1 MKEKIINTLR
11 IFLPLIL
18 GGIMAFIIKDAV
30 DYTSLNQPPL
40 APPKIVFPIA
50 WTILYFLI
58 GLSYYLY
65 RKDCNNRETIILY
78 YAGLFFNLS
87 WTILFFL
94 LKLRLLSIF
103 WIILLIGLTFF
114 LIGNYLKEKRIS
126 AYLLYPYVI
135 WLIFAAYLNIGIYL
149 LN

>member
-1 MKEKIINTLR
+1 MKEKIIITLR

-18 GGIMAFIIKDAV
+18 GGIMAFIIKHAI

>member
-18 GGIMAFIIKDAV
+18 GGIMAFIIKDAI

-58 GLSYYLY
+58 GLSYYLN

>member
-1 MKEKIINTLR
+1 MKDKILNTLR

-18 GGIMAFIIKDAV
+18 GGIIAFIIKDTI

-40 APPKIVFPIA
+40 APPKITFPIV

-65 RKDCNNRETIILY
+65 RKENKTRETIILY
-78 YAGLFFNLS
+78 CIGLFLNLT

-103 WIILLIGLTFF
+103 WITLLIGFTWF
-114 LIGNYLKEKRIS
+114 LISNYKDQNKIS
-126 AYLLYPYVI
+126 AYLLYPYLI

>member
-1 MKEKIINTLR
+1 MKEKIIITLR

-18 GGIMAFIIKDAV
+18 GGIMAFIIKDAI

-78 YAGLFFNLS
+78 YVGPSSFS
-87 WTILFFL
+87 
-94 LKLRLLSIF
+94 
-103 WIILLIGLTFF
+103 
-114 LIGNYLKEKRIS
+114 Y
-126 AYLLYPYVI
+126 
-135 WLIFAAYLNIGIYL
+135 
-149 LN
+149 

>member
-1 MKEKIINTLR
+1 MENKILNTLR

-18 GGIMAFIIKDAV
+18 GGIIAFIIKDAI
-30 DYTSLNQPPL
+30 DYTSLNLRPL
-40 APPKIVFPIA
+40 APPKITFPIV

-65 RKDCNNRETIILY
+65 RKENKTREAIILY
-78 YAGLFFNLS
+78 YVGLFLNLT

-103 WIILLIGLTFF
+103 WITLLIGFTWF
-114 LIGNYLKEKRIS
+114 LISNYKDQNKIS
-126 AYLLYPYVI
+126 AYLLYPYLI